1 MKTDFQENEMKEK
14 LDVIFRKDYTL
25 NDLFIKNNILV
36 FMIPALFYFLTPIA
50 EFLLFSAFVKE
61 HPCANEFT
69 YPAVVYAAVFFGL
82 IFAIV
87 AYSCFFY
94 KNRSTLKQQQIFK
107 KPEIYLFSAIS
118 VIAIATT
125 IVNRDPEMGAEPFRG
140 IYYVLAELLIYFGCS
155 AFISEKKLK
164 KILVYVFVS
173 LSVLLSATQLLNDFD
188 IIEIQIYRIYNS
200 TASVFY
206 AGNYYGYFLTLAI
219 MLSVAMLCFETTRKE
234 KIFFIA
240 SFIINSIVFAMVNCL
255 GTFLACIAG
264 FAFLFIGLSIRNKKI
279 AIKPVILFA
288 SFMLICFLVG
298 LKYQSFFS
306 DVVYLFKDVK
316 MIAEDSEN
324 AGSAGTGRWGIWM
337 ATLKLIGQKPLFG
350 WGAFGVKYELFQ
362 MVGINAVHSEY
373 LQYAADYG
381 IPVAL
386 IYISGLVCIFIRAWK
401 NRRTMDEM
409 SIACLVASFAYIVS
423 AMFGNNI
430 SYVGPFYYIF
440 LGLAVN
446 YEKSEKPTAV

>member
-1 MKTDFQENEMKEK
+1 MISKSALLKKN
-14 LDVIFRKDYTL
+14 YTL
-25 NDLFIKNNILV
+25 NDIFIRNNSFLFLIPPLIFFTTPLSEFILASV
-36 FMIPALFYFLTPIA
+36 YFD
-50 EFLLFSAFVKE
+50 E
-61 HPCANEFT
+61 HPFSFDFT
-69 YPAVVYAAVFFGL
+69 YPAVLYAAVFFSAVIFIVSL
-82 IFAIV
+82 ICFAI
-87 AYSCFFY
+87 
-94 KNRSTLKQQQIFK
+94 KNKEKKVRNPLRRS
-107 KPEIYLFSAIS
+107 EVYLFALFSVLAIS
-118 VIAIATT
+118 TT
-125 IVNRDPEMGAEPFRG
+125 MAGSFQSMGTKVFG
-140 IYYVLAELLIYFGCS
+140 GLYYVLAEFLVFFMCSIFIEKKTFKKFLIYS
-155 AFISEKKLK
+155 YLVLSI
-164 KILVYVFVS
+164 ILALTELFD
-173 LSVLLSATQLLNDFD
+173 QL
-188 IIEIQIYRIYNS
+188 IKGIPIYRIDTCI
-200 TASVFY
+200 TAVFY
-206 AGNYYGYFLTLAI
+206 SPNYYGYFMLMAI
-219 MLSVAMLCFETTRKE
+219 ILSASLLSFESSKKE
-234 KIFFIA
+234 KIFLII
-240 SFIINSIVFAMVNCL
+240 SFFINSIVFAMANCL

-324 AGSAGTGRWGIWM
+324 AGSAGTGRWAIWM
-337 ATLKLIGQKPLFG
+337 ATIELIKQKPLFG
-350 WGAFGVKYELFQ
+350 WGASGINFELFDR
-362 MVGINAVHSEY
+362 VGINAAHNEY
-373 LQYAADYG
+373 MQYAADYG
-381 IPVAL
+381 IPAAL

-430 SYVGPFYYIF
+430 SFVGPFYYIF